1 MERDI
6 KCSFKERKGL
16 LKKYS
21 LDFFFVSYTYCL
33 VECCYFSKGRREANI
48 LCVEDYFDIN
58 DEVQTEKS
66 LNSENRGESD
76 EEIGENLEFTEAPVN
91 DKINEGDGVYNV
103 IKPGNVMN
111 TTWTTE
117 GNTVI
122 TTTKKDNLT
131 SGSGIIPKTT
141 SRAGNSTLEFKK
153 SSPVE
158 NVPSNSENSTSGSEI
173 SPSTANVY
181 LKFCSGISPTTANPQ
196 TNSETSTLGSRI
208 PNNSTLGSTISLST
222 ESTPSNSNNSTS
234 ESGIYPTTTN
244 AQTNYENSTLGS
256 GILPS
261 TTNASSNSEN
271 STSGIPHNSTSGS
284 GISQN
289 GTKGSEIFPMTANI
303 TANLENST
311 SGSKIYYLKGNTT
324 SSSDNSISGSGVLHN
339 STSGEEI
346 PESVLTALGDE
357 INFTNLTN
365 NLDMKSRLD
374 RFKILQE
381 YYLSD
386 DFMRLKYL
394 ANNEYGER
402 TIW

>member
-158 NVPSNSENSTSGSEI
+158 NVPSNSDNSTSS
-173 SPSTANVY
+173 
-181 LKFCSGISPTTANPQ
+181 SGISPTTANPQ
-196 TNSETSTLGSRI
+196 TNSD
-208 PNNSTLGSTISLST
+208 NSTLGSTISLST

>member
-1 MERDI
+1 MERY
-6 KCSFKERKGL
+6 KMFFQGKEGSSQKVFIG
-16 LKKYS
+16 
-21 LDFFFVSYTYCL
+21 FFFVSYTYCL

-91 DKINEGDGVYNV
+91 DKINEGDGAYNV

-141 SRAGNSTLEFKK
+141 SKAGNSTLEFKK

-158 NVPSNSENSTSGSEI
+158 NVPSNSDNSTSS
-173 SPSTANVY
+173 
-181 LKFCSGISPTTANPQ
+181 SGISPTTANPQ

-222 ESTPSNSNNSTS
+222 ESTPSNS
-234 ESGIYPTTTN
+234 GK
-244 AQTNYENSTLGS
+244 Q
-256 GILPS
+256 
-261 TTNASSNSEN
+261 
-271 STSGIPHNSTSGS
+271 
-284 GISQN
+284 
-289 GTKGSEIFPMTANI
+289 
-303 TANLENST
+303 
-311 SGSKIYYLKGNTT
+311 
-324 SSSDNSISGSGVLHN
+324 
-339 STSGEEI
+339 
-346 PESVLTALGDE
+346 
-357 INFTNLTN
+357 
-365 NLDMKSRLD
+365 
-374 RFKILQE
+374 
-381 YYLSD
+381 
-386 DFMRLKYL
+386 
-394 ANNEYGER
+394 
-402 TIW
+402 W